1 PDKLAELLS
10 RLDGGRPDPAPP
22 AASGPACPTCRQ
34 PMRLARVT
42 RVRGPTDLHTF
53 ECKLCGV
60 ARTTIIS
67 EASARAS
74 SRPRPAGGRCG
85 PLFFH
90 HLRWCECLLCVGR
103 DRLRRRAGKT
113 ACP

>member
-1 PDKLAELLS
+1 MLTGIGEAIRDYLGPSMQATPDKLAELLS

-53 ECKLCGV
+53 ECNLCGV
-60 ARTTIIS
+60 ARTTIIKRG
-67 EASARAS
+67 EASAR
-74 SRPRPAGGRCG
+74 
-85 PLFFH
+85 
-90 HLRWCECLLCVGR
+90 
-103 DRLRRRAGKT
+103 DT
-113 ACP
+113 